1 MMAGLYGRGRELGLV
16 RTLLARANGPGT
28 GLLIVTGGRGAGKST
43 FLASASRLA
52 AGSGL
57 EVVQLNAAGLSGVS
71 LRYLLEEL
79 REEPLAEF
87 VARWQGWVDFHA
99 PGGSPRGAVVVALD
113 DVDWCRSAES
123 ALRIVRRADAR
134 SARPLVVVLACPD
147 DVTEQAAAPAAE
159 PATAWDGEP
168 VHRHDDQSLAVL
180 CCRLLPLPREAIE
193 RLAAEVLGIP
203 PGPEIME
210 VCSYAGGVP
219 ARLMRVLTGLLEAGV
234 DTAPDGTARPHR
246 WGVLPP
252 QARALA
258 SGRLTSVSES
268 TRRMLDIASVLG
280 QSFDLEALSA
290 VLGHSPLSLLPAIR
304 EARDAG
310 VLTEEG
316 SLPAFKDLLVW
327 QAVRETVPRPVRG
340 AILRDVGHRL
350 LACGGADELSAG
362 YLLRAAENGDRRA
375 ALSLPEAVARRAR
388 DDPVAASDVAAQALR
403 LPLLEE
409 DGRVRLVRIKAAG
422 LAVRGLL
429 SEAVHCLDEAL
440 KRPLGP
446 GSAGLLH
453 ARLGAVHL
461 CAGDLA
467 AAAAQARQ
475 VLSRAGRSRAPR
487 ETALL
492 LDCCSSRWGNA
503 RREPWPAADRRDNRK
518 DADRPRCADP
528 DVAGSHRTWCEG
540 RVAESLDML
549 HESSASGPAPSW
561 GDRVAATFAGA
572 ARVQYLVSLR
582 GFAEAEAELREA
594 EARADASGGRG
605 WHAMTGSLRALLQLE
620 QGKVSAAGTAAEAA
634 LDLSRQY
641 GTGALAPLARAVL
654 AVASLRRV
662 DIPAAVRQAEFL
674 DAALT
679 GHRSSWTT
687 PSALWAV
694 LLVTEARQGPRA
706 AVRMAERRL
715 SEGAS
720 PYGLLLHAPYTAP
733 WLVRTALAAKLP
745 EFAAEASAA
754 AGFLVRNNPGRQVL
768 GAAAEHARGLLR
780 GDTAALRRAADLHQD
795 PWSRAQAQEDL
806 AGLCEDRN
814 TAVHHLERAVGAYV
828 RSGAPRDAARVRH
841 SLRERGVRKR
851 HWKCADRPVQ
861 GWAALTETERT
872 IARLVATGMTNRQA
886 AEQMSLSH
894 HTVNYHLRSIYRK
907 LDITSRV
914 KLAAMVHA

>member
-1 MMAGLYGRGRELGLV
+1 MARLYGRGRELGLV

-28 GLLIVTGGRGAGKST
+28 GLLIVTGGRGTGKSR
-43 FLASASRLA
+43 FLASASQLA
-52 AGSGL
+52 AESGL
-57 EVVQLNAAGLSGVS
+57 EVVQLNGGGLSGAS
-71 LRYLLEEL
+71 LRYLLDEL
-79 REEPLAEF
+79 REAPLEEF
-87 VARWQGWVDFHA
+87 ADRWHDWVDFHA
-99 PGGSPRGAVVVALD
+99 PGGSPQGAVVVAID
-113 DVDWCRSAES
+113 DADWCRSVES
-123 ALRIVRRADAR
+123 AMRIVRGADVHSAR
-134 SARPLVVVLACPD
+134 SLVVVLACPD
-147 DVTEQAAAPAAE
+147 DVTEPAAE
-159 PATAWDGEP
+159 PGTAWDSEQ
-168 VHRHDDQSLAVL
+168 VHRLGDQSLAVL

-193 RLAAEVLGIP
+193 QLAAEVLGMP

-219 ARLMRVLTGLLEAGV
+219 ARLMRLLTGLLEAGV
-234 DTAPDGTARPHR
+234 ETAPDGTARPHDAC
-246 WGVLPP
+246 VLPP

-258 SGRLTSVSES
+258 SRRLTGVSDS

-304 EARDAG
+304 EAREAG
-310 VLTEEG
+310 VLTTED

-350 LACGGADELSAG
+350 LACGGADTLSAG
-362 YLLRAAENGDRRA
+362 YLLRAAESGDRRA

-388 DDPVAASDVAAQALR
+388 NDPVTASDIAAQALR

-422 LAVRGLL
+422 LTVRGLL
-429 SEAVHCLDEAL
+429 SEAVLCLEEAL

-446 GSAGLLH
+446 ASASLLH
-453 ARLGAVHL
+453 ARLGTVHL
-461 CAGDLA
+461 CGGDLA
-467 AAAAQARQ
+467 AATAQARQ

-492 LDCCSSRWGNA
+492 LDFCPLRWDDAGQ
-503 RREPWPAADRRDNRK
+503 EPWRAADGRDKGK
-518 DADRPRCADP
+518 DADRVRYADP
-528 DVAGSHRTWCEG
+528 DVVGSHRSWCEG

-561 GDRVAATFAGA
+561 GDRVAAIFAGA

-594 EARADASGGRG
+594 EARAGASGGRG
-605 WHAMTGSLRALLQLE
+605 WHAMTGSLRALLLLE
-620 QGKVSAAGTAAEAA
+620 QGKVAAAVPAAEAS

-654 AVASLRRV
+654 AIASLRRV

-674 DAALT
+674 DAELSR
-679 GHRSSWTT
+679 HRSNWTT
-687 PSALWAV
+687 PSMLWAA

-715 SEGAS
+715 SEGVS
-720 PYGLLLHAPYTAP
+720 PYELLLYAPYTAP

-754 AGFLVRNNPGRQVL
+754 AGFLARNNPGRQVL

-780 GDTAALRRAADLHQD
+780 GDTAALRHAADLHQD

-806 AGLCEDRN
+806 ASLCEDQN
-814 TAVHHLERAVGAYV
+814 TAVHHLEWAIGAYM

-851 HWKCADRPVQ
+851 HWKHADRPVQ
-861 GWAALTETERT
+861 GWAALTETEHT
-872 IARLVATGMTNRQA
+872 VARLVATGMTNRQA

-907 LDITSRV
+907 LDISSRV